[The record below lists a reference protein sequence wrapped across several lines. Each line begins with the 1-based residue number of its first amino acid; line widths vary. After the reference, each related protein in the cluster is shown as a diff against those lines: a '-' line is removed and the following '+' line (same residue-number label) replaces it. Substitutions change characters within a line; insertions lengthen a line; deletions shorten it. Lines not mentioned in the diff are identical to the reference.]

1 MRTLLI
7 LASLG
12 LSVAAA
18 PAAACMPVPVSSEQL
33 RGADVIATGQF
44 EKVIRSPRHS
54 GVQGV
59 TAYRFKADRLLRD
72 QTRLG
77 VTLPVE
83 NVFLEWEEGC
93 FTGRAPP
100 RLGEPV
106 IVYLRLN
113 RQDRTWFD
121 VVDYRYA
128 EAD

>member
-7 LASLG
+7 VTGLG
-12 LSVAAA
+12 LSAAAA
-18 PAAACMPVPVSSEQL
+18 PAAACMPVPVSASQL
-33 RGADVIATGQF
+33 RGADVVATGQF
-44 EKVIRSPRHS
+44 EKITRSPRRS
-54 GVQGV
+54 GVEGV
-59 TAYRFKADRLLRD
+59 TAYRFKSDRLIRD

-113 RQDRTWFD
+113 RQDRRWFD